1 MDATDQEVT
10 LWLGLETDEADYAD
24 LIGDALQDYF
34 DIKELREFTKDL
46 LPEIRE
52 KVLDRWEL
60 RGLRIDLCVS
70 PPETG
75 SEEDEAKLP
84 EPVDEGL
91 AETEREYNN
100 LIVDKSE
107 PEKPQAGE
115 IVEDSGD
122 DNSEMVES
130 EVRTHH
136 RNLGTSGTSSRGGH
150 WSTPS
155 DGGGWL

>member
-1 MDATDQEVT
+1 MNLPRIYCQKFEKR
-10 LWLGLETDEADYAD
+10 Y
-24 LIGDALQDYF
+24 LIDG
-34 DIKELREFTKDL
+34 K
-46 LPEIRE
+46 
-52 KVLDRWEL
+52 L

-107 PEKPQAGE
+107 PKNPHGQRAMAEGQ
-115 IVEDSGD
+115 
-122 DNSEMVES
+122 
-130 EVRTHH
+130 R
-136 RNLGTSGTSSRGGH
+136 SR
-150 WSTPS
+150 
-155 DGGGWL
+155 